1 MEKGL
6 NEMRAVYQR
15 IWELKNKGLTEN
27 TKTEIQK
34 LQQTLNS
41 AETLNK
47 NNSANS
53 LTLKA
58 KNSSISKDIEEY
70 LYKREIR
77 NYEG

>member
-47 NNSANS
+47 NNSA
-53 LTLKA
+53 

>member
-6 NEMRAVYQR
+6 NEMKAVYQR

-41 AETLNK
+41 AENLNK
-47 NNSANS
+47 NNS
-53 LTLKA
+53 A

>member
-41 AETLNK
+41 AENLNK
-47 NNSANS
+47 NNS
-53 LTLKA
+53 A

>member
-41 AETLNK
+41 AENLNK
-47 NNSANS
+47 NNSA
-53 LTLKA
+53 KY
-58 KNSSISKDIEEY
+58 SSISKDIEEY

>member
-6 NEMRAVYQR
+6 NEMKGVYQR

-41 AETLNK
+41 AENLNK
-47 NNSANS
+47 NNSA
-53 LTLKA
+53 
-58 KNSSISKDIEEY
+58 KNSSISRDIEEY